1 MKKHPLQRRPKPRPF
16 EEKFSA
22 EGEFFGSREKK
33 TRPSLGRLPH
43 VLLGMLGGVAV
54 VGLVLIGANQWRV
67 TSVTTEAGKL
77 YTAAV
82 VEEYTGLKVGDP
94 MLGFDK
100 RDVVK
105 TLKAGLPLLDDI
117 KIRRQ
122 LNGSVTVSFNEITE
136 VYYTRHN
143 LNYYLMDAADR
154 EVLGVFSQ
162 PGEARRVGAV
172 YVGLPESARMRVGEP
187 LSFIH
192 LPYEPDSAP
201 SDNLADYEIETD
213 EAEVEYAYVT
223 EFIDTVMA
231 SPLSERV
238 TGMELGD
245 RYDLWMVLD
254 RRIKLRIGNMD
265 ELERKLNLAVRT
277 LAEREE
283 AGGEDGSMP
292 VLMDVSDPSR
302 IIYRMS
308 PDIVLPDWAEGLPE

>member
-1 MKKHPLQRRPKPRPF
+1 
-16 EEKFSA
+16 
-22 EGEFFGSREKK
+22 
-33 TRPSLGRLPH
+33 
-43 VLLGMLGGVAV
+43 
-54 VGLVLIGANQWRV
+54 
-67 TSVTTEAGKL
+67 
-77 YTAAV
+77 
-82 VEEYTGLKVGDP
+82 
-94 MLGFDK
+94 
-100 RDVVK
+100 
-105 TLKAGLPLLDDI
+105 
-117 KIRRQ
+117 
-122 LNGSVTVSFNEITE
+122 
-136 VYYTRHN
+136 
-143 LNYYLMDAADR
+143 
-154 EVLGVFSQ
+154 
-162 PGEARRVGAV
+162 
-172 YVGLPESARMRVGEP
+172 MRVGEP

-231 SPLSERV
+231 SPLAERV

-283 AGGEDGSMP
+283 AGGEAGSVPGRMP